1 MRARAA
7 GLTNGTRSDFLN
19 MNALLTLLYLI
30 LCVGIVIFVPP
41 LVIPYVAD
49 YGVVTNVDAAKA
61 VLLCTALA
69 SIASFYAYKRE
80 VDGPFLLRLFVAGLL
95 LRMITGT
102 IIFVFRGQD
111 FFGGDALTYDYYGNA
126 QLLGWGGDKY
136 WQVVA
141 NEFVRSG
148 EGSGWGMVYLV
159 GAVYGLIGRNMLAVQ
174 FMNGVFGA
182 ATAVVI
188 FLCAQQVF
196 HNARVGRI
204 AGAAVAFYPSLV
216 LWSAQGLKD
225 GPIVFLLA
233 VAILCTLKL
242 GERLAPKYIV
252 VLVGALLGLI
262 ALRFY
267 IFYMISVAI
276 AGAFVIGMQKVTA
289 ASFARQFSAIVLL
302 GLALTYIGVTRS
314 ASVQF
319 ERYGNMQSLQNSRK
333 DLARSAESGFG
344 RDVDVSTTSGAL
356 STIPMGVL
364 YLLFAPFP
372 WQITS
377 IRQSITLPEMIIWWA
392 SFPFLVLGVWFAIKY
407 RLRMISPIL
416 IFTVMLTLAYSV
428 FQGNV
433 GTAYRQRAQLLV
445 FYFIFV
451 AVGYV
456 LMKEKR
462 EEKKQLELAE
472 REELAAQQAGTFKTR
487 PGRTSAGK
495 L

>member
-1 MRARAA
+1 
-7 GLTNGTRSDFLN
+7 
-19 MNALLTLLYLI
+19 MNALLTLLYLL

-41 LVIPYVAD
+41 LVAPFASD
-49 YGVVTNVDAAKA
+49 YGIFTAFDAAKA

-69 SIASFYAYKRE
+69 AVAGFYTYKRE
-80 VDGPFLLRLFVAGLL
+80 TDGTFLLRLFVVGLL
-95 LRMITGT
+95 AR
-102 IIFVFRGQD
+102 IIVGLAIFTFRGQD
-111 FFGGDALTYDYYGNA
+111 FFGGDALTYDFFGNA

-136 WQVVA
+136 YQSVA
-141 NEFVRSG
+141 NQFVRSG

-159 GAVYGLIGRNMLAVQ
+159 AAVYAVVGRNMLAVQ
-174 FMNGVFGA
+174 LMNSVFGA
-182 ATAVVI
+182 ATAVI
-188 FLCAQQVF
+188 IYLCAQQVF
-196 HNARVGRI
+196 KNSRVARI
-204 AGAAVAFYPSLV
+204 AGMAVASYPSLV

-225 GPIVFLLA
+225 GLIVFCLA
-233 VAILCTLKL
+233 LAILCTLKL
-242 GERLAPKYIV
+242 GEKLSAKYIV
-252 VLVGALLGLI
+252 VLVLALLSLV

-267 IFYMISVAI
+267 VFYMICVAI
-276 AGAFVIGMQKVTA
+276 AGAFVIGMQQVTA
-289 ASFARQFSAIVLL
+289 TSFARQFTAIILL
-302 GLALTYIGVTRS
+302 GLALTYVGVTRS

-319 ERYGNMQSLQNSRK
+319 ERYGNLQTLQRSRL

-344 RDVDVSTTSGAL
+344 RDVDVSSTSGAL

-377 IRQSITLPEMIIWWA
+377 LRQSITLPEMVVWWA
-392 SFPFLVLGVWFAIKY
+392 SFPLLVLGLWFAIKY

-451 AVGYV
+451 AVGFV
-456 LMKEKR
+456 LIKEKR
-462 EEKKQLELAE
+462 EERKRREVAERQELAV
-472 REELAAQQAGTFKTR
+472 QQAATFKSR
-487 PGRTSAGK
+487 PGRSPE
-495 L
+495 